1 MKVGLY
7 AFTAVVAAMMPSAA
21 MADEPA
27 DRAMSSAT
35 ARARDHEAIRQS
47 NLKELAMVRQRDAQY
62 AEGWRTTQRSSP
74 SAEAN
79 ADYADRSRY
88 HERAMADYAH
98 SRARYEQDLAQWRRA
113 VAECRQGNYT
123 ACAR

>member
-35 ARARDHEAIRQS
+35 ARSRDHEAIRQS

-62 AEGWRTTQRSSP
+62 AEGWRTTQQSSP
-74 SAEAN
+74 SAEGN
-79 ADYADRSRY
+79 ADYAGRSRD

-113 VAECRQGNYT
+113 VAECRQGNYS

>member
-1 MKVGLY
+1 MKVGLF

-27 DRAMSSAT
+27 DQAMRSAT
-35 ARARDHEAIRQS
+35 ARSRDHETIRQL

-62 AEGWRTTQRSSP
+62 AEGWRARQQSSP
-74 SAEAN
+74 SADAN
-79 ADYADRSRY
+79 AEYAGRSQE

-98 SRARYEQDLAQWRRA
+98 SRARYEQELAQWRRA
-113 VAECRQGNYT
+113 VAECRQGNYS